1 MKFPAVPRLRGAAW
15 ARRPAPGS
23 KEAHRPDHRE
33 GPDDRAAHPDAR
45 PPHPSAGPP
54 GALRPTPR
62 PAPAPGRGG
71 RADRPQPRAA
81 CEGGR
86 PARPHSVAPSRT
98 GHSDLATRFARRLV
112 EVLCGVRPVHQL
124 QRHTTLPGFHQ
135 LASLTRSGPLRPR
148 GRSWQPRLGHVHDSA
163 PVPGAVEACVRVQ
176 LGPRHHML
184 AFRLEQHTRTGQWQ
198 CAAIEAR

>member
-1 MKFPAVPRLRGAAW
+1 MTEQLTRTPGPRIRPLVHPVHS
-15 ARRPAPGS
+15 ARRPVR
-23 KEAHRPDHRE
+23 H
-33 GPDDRAAHPDAR
+33 
-45 PPHPSAGPP
+45 PHPVGEAARTVRS
-54 GALRPTPR
+54 
-62 PAPAPGRGG
+62 
-71 RADRPQPRAA
+71 PRAA
-81 CEGGR
+81 CGGGER
-86 PARPHSVAPSRT
+86 PARPRSPAPSRT

-135 LASLTRSGPLRPR
+135 LAALTRSGPLRPR

-163 PVPGAVEACVRVQ
+163 PSPGAVEACVRVE

-198 CAAIEAR
+198 CAAVEAR